1 MAVIA
6 IKEEQMKIKYI
17 VEVGW
22 KDSYTFD
29 NADAAMAFAIIAV
42 THSEETAEV
51 KVIVRVVE

>member
-1 MAVIA
+1 
-6 IKEEQMKIKYI
+6 MKITYI
-17 VEVGW
+17 VEIGW

-51 KVIVRVVE
+51 KIVVRVEE

>member
-17 VEVGW
+17 VEIGW
-22 KDSYTFD
+22 RESMEFD

-51 KVIVRVVE
+51 KIIVRVEE